1 MLQNLVIENYAL
13 IKKLDIGF
21 SQGFSVITGET
32 GAGKSI
38 MLGALSLILGSRADT
53 QVLQDKSMKCIIEGK
68 FSISS
73 YNLES
78 FFEAND
84 LDYEDQTILRREIS
98 PAGKSRA
105 FVNDTP
111 VNLPVLK
118 ELGDRLVNIH
128 SQHAIVTLNDAN
140 FQLAVLDSYVG
151 HEDLVVSYKN
161 QFKQYKKLQTNLE
174 ELKSIEQ
181 KSKSDFDYFQF
192 QFDELDNANLVVDE
206 QQELEA
212 ALEIQ
217 THAEEIKSVLEHA
230 GNAIDEAELNVLDSL
245 NEVKNNLARV
255 AKFHGGLQQLAER
268 INANI
273 IDLKDINAEISNINN
288 EVHFDAGEIE
298 ASQMRLDILF
308 RLEQKHHVS
317 SVSEL
322 IEIKQ
327 QLYDKLDSI
336 NSIEL
341 EIAKLQRQID
351 EDFNKLCEAAKR
363 ISDSRNE
370 SIAAIEFKI
379 VGMLQ
384 SLGMPNAR
392 FSVMNTQS
400 DEPGIDG
407 FDKVRYFFNANKGS
421 DLNEVAKIASGGEL
435 SRLMLSIK
443 SLISGKKLLP
453 TIVFDEIDNGVS
465 GEVAAKV
472 GNILAEMSK
481 GIQLIVIT
489 HLPQIAG
496 KGDHHYQVTKE
507 TDETQTH
514 SHIKLLNT
522 DERVVEIAKMISG
535 DRVSEVAMQNAKILL
550 SS

>member
-255 AKFHGGLQQLAER
+255 AKFHGGLQLLAER

>member
-1 MLQNLVIENYAL
+1 MLQNLLIENYAL

-68 FSISS
+68 FLISS
-73 YNLES
+73 YNLEP

-151 HEDLVVSYKN
+151 HEDLVLSYKN
-161 QFKQYKKLQTNLE
+161 QFKQYKKLQAHLE

-192 QFDELDNANLVVDE
+192 QFEELDNANLVADE

-212 ALEIQ
+212 TLEIQ
-217 THAEEIKSVLEHA
+217 IHAEEIKSALVHA
-230 GNAIDEAELNVLDSL
+230 GNTIDEAESNVLDSL
-245 NEVKNNLARV
+245 NEVKNNLYRV
-255 AKFHGGLQQLAER
+255 AKYHSVLQQLAER

-273 IDLKDINAEISNINN
+273 IDLKDINAEISGINN
-288 EVHFDAGEIE
+288 EVHIDAGAIE
-298 ASQMRLDILF
+298 STQMRLDLIY
-308 RLEQKHHVS
+308 RLEQKHHVT

-322 IEIKQ
+322 VEIKH

-336 NSIEL
+336 NFIEL
-341 EIAKLQRQID
+341 EIARLQRQID
-351 EDFNKLCEAAKR
+351 EDFNNLSKTAKK

-370 SIAAIEFKI
+370 TIAAIEHKI

-384 SLGMPNAR
+384 LLGMPNAR
-392 FSVMNTQS
+392 FSIMNTQS

-407 FDKVRYFFNANKGS
+407 FDRVRYFFNANKGS

-453 TIVFDEIDNGVS
+453 TIVFDEIDKGVS

-472 GNILAEMSK
+472 GNILAEMSN

-496 KGDHHYQVTKE
+496 KGDHHYRVTKE
-507 TDETQTH
+507 SDETQTH
-514 SHIKLLNT
+514 SHIKLLNP
-522 DERVVEIAKMISG
+522 DERVMEIAKMISG
-535 DRVSEVAMQNAKILL
+535 DKVSEVAMQNAKILL
-550 SS
+550 S

>member
-1 MLQNLVIENYAL
+1 MLQNLLIENYAL

-21 SQGFSVITGET
+21 NQGFSVITGET

-53 QVLQDKSMKCIIEGK
+53 LVLQDKSLKCIIEGK
-68 FSISS
+68 FSIGS

-84 LDYEDQTILRREIS
+84 LDYEEHTILRREIS
-98 PAGKSRA
+98 PTGKSRA

-140 FQLAVLDSYVG
+140 FQLAVLDGYVG
-151 HEDLVVSYKN
+151 HEDMVNTYKTRFR
-161 QFKQYKKLQTNLE
+161 QFKKLQAHLD

-181 KSKSDFDYFQF
+181 KSKADFDYFQF
-192 QFDELDNANLVVDE
+192 QFDELDKASLVAEE

-212 ALEIQ
+212 SLEMQ
-217 THAEEIKSVLEHA
+217 THAEEIKSALMHA
-230 GNAIDEAELNVLDSL
+230 GNTIYEAEFNILDSL

-255 AKFHGGLQQLAER
+255 AKYHSGLQQLSER

-273 IDLKDINAEISNINN
+273 IDLKDINAEILTINN
-288 EVHFDAGEIE
+288 EVHFDPAEIE
-298 ASQMRLDILF
+298 SSQMRLDLLY

-317 SVSEL
+317 SVVEL
-322 IEIKQ
+322 IEVKQ
-327 QLYDKLDSI
+327 QLYNKLDSI

-351 EDFNKLCEAAKR
+351 EDYIKLCETAR
-363 ISDSRNE
+363 IISDARNE
-370 SIAAIEFKI
+370 SIAAIEEKI

-384 SLGMPNAR
+384 LLGMPNAR
-392 FSVMNTQS
+392 FSIMNTLS
-400 DEPGIDG
+400 EEPGIDG

-472 GNILAEMSK
+472 GSILAEMSK

-496 KGDHHYQVTKE
+496 KGDQHYQVTKE
-507 TDETQTH
+507 SDETKTY
-514 SHIKLLNT
+514 SHIKLLNS
-522 DERVVEIAKMISG
+522 DERIVEIAKMISG
-535 DRVSEVAMQNAKILL
+535 DKVSEIAMQNAKILL
-550 SS
+550 S